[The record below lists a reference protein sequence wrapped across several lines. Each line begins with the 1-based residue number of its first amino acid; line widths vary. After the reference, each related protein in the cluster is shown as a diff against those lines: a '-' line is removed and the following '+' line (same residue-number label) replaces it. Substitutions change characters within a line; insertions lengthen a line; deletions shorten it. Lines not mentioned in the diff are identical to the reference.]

1 MTAET
6 VPRIV
11 PVGSK
16 NRASRANANSRLL
29 QSRTKNRRILENRP
43 FYAASRMSQL
53 RKLSSAASHF
63 LRKTCDL
70 TLSSFA
76 MKHRM
81 VAGSILPGN
90 SLRKHVQMALPQR
103 AVPRNVAPSCGPQ
116 GESQSAPAARF
127 EWQTRR
133 ERRVSASCREA
144 SHSKSSLDVQG
155 QVIPFPRS
163 DARDGA

>member
-103 AVPRNVAPSCGPQ
+103 AVPRNVAPLLWASG
-116 GESQSAPAARF
+116 GKSKRSGRTVRVADSEGTESQRELSRGLTFQIQP
-127 EWQTRR
+127 RR
-133 ERRVSASCREA
+133 PGA
-144 SHSKSSLDVQG
+144 SHSIP
-155 QVIPFPRS
+155 QV
-163 DARDGA
+163 